1 MTGAPE
7 VVEAGGV
14 IIPWFRSV
22 CAALGACRCAT
33 KRSLGGFRRQ
43 AQRQVAPLEALDS
56 EAAAE
61 GRKEAASQAAADA
74 AGIRVQRLWVCG
86 YCRNSNPGCP
96 YRATRSGGWYIIV
109 PESLVRTIEPGVAAV
124 GLGGD
129 YKRPS

>member
-1 MTGAPE
+1 MLQLARNP
-7 VVEAGGV
+7 
-14 IIPWFRSV
+14 
-22 CAALGACRCAT
+22 AALVADARFAAFAAERLQLPAGSPQLRDAM
-33 KRSLGGFRRQ
+33 LEE

-61 GRKEAASQAAADA
+61 GRKAAASQAAADA